1 MKVLAAIGIFGALA
15 VIVPACGAMLGYEE
29 TAGLM
34 QPAAGWT

>member
-1 MKVLAAIGIFGALA
+1 VQWMNR
-15 VIVPACGAMLGYEE
+15 MLGYEE